1 MIQAHKM
8 RKEAKK
14 AAQMELLEMKM
25 IPAKR
30 KNKKH
35 LCKSLEVCFS
45 LDAVGAKT
53 KLPRNE

>member
-1 MIQAHKM
+1 M